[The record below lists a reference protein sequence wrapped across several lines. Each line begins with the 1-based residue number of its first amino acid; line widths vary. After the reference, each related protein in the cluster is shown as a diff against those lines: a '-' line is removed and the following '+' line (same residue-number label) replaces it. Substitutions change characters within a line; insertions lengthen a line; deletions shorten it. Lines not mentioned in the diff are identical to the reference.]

1 MNDIIYSLIKAVL
14 PLIVTYIIKVI
25 IDYYLKLSDKKQ
37 ENIKAVVR
45 TAVLIAQQVY
55 KDNSVKLETA
65 EDYIIDKLGIKNR
78 DQIKALIEETLAELK
93 LQWGEQWDN
102 LSKLSGTG

>member
-14 PLIVTYIIKVI
+14 PLIVTYIIKI
-25 IDYYLKLSDKKQ
+25 ILDYYLKLSDKKK

-45 TAVLIAQQVY
+45 TAVMIAQQVY
-55 KDNSVKLETA
+55 VENPDKFGYA

-78 DQIKALIEETLAELK
+78 DQIKALIEEAVAELK
-93 LQWGEQWDN
+93 LQWGEAWKG
-102 LSKLSGTG
+102 L